1 MVWAVATSGVWAVA
15 DLAVVLEV
23 EASEVVWGTVSS
35 EDFRATWG
43 VEWGSVARWVVA
55 ITVHFEISDTLV
67 LFNFIRISFCEGD
80 MRTFQKDTLSW
91 FCLPTFG
98 ALIS

>member
-1 MVWAVATSGVWAVA
+1 MVFA
-15 DLAVVLEV
+15 LQ
-23 EASEVVWGTVSS
+23 VWGTVSS